1 MSSARREEFHGPDR
15 RPNEGTRF
23 PAWRRDI
30 PLKKFNF
37 SLEQVRHWR
46 ESERDKE
53 EARLQALF
61 AELNQLERARV
72 ELVNAAAK
80 ADQAV
85 RPRPDAPLPAMQEL
99 QVLDSYRGYI
109 RRECQRLAGLRAPL
123 EARIAAQR
131 RALTEAERKVEILDL
146 LREEKLEE
154 WKKELDKEQED
165 LVAEMVVARWA
176 RAG

>member
-1 MSSARREEFHGPDR
+1 MGG
-15 RPNEGTRF
+15 GT
-23 PAWRRDI
+23 

-37 SLEQVRHWR
+37 RLEQVRRWR
-46 ESERDKE
+46 ESQRDAE

-72 ELVNAAAK
+72 ALGNAAAE

-85 RPRPDAPLPAMQEL
+85 RPGPDAPLPPMQEL
-99 QVLDSYRGYI
+99 QALDSYRGYI
-109 RRECQRLAGLRAPL
+109 RRECHRLASLRPPL
-123 EARIAAQR
+123 EARIATQR
-131 RALTEAERKVEILDL
+131 RALTEAERKMAVLDL

-165 LVAEMVVARWA
+165 LVAELVVARWA
-176 RAG
+176 RAC